1 MIAKVK
7 ISHLLIAVIIGLGL
21 CFVFGGCGTAS
32 PSISRLQNDTNC
44 TMGAV
49 KAESAML
56 GIEVTRSQAA
66 SNNAAE
72 AIRNAKEQINGN
84 RGTFNDFGKGINELE
99 RTLGECERLA
109 RENAEIIAGVDGS
122 N

>member
-1 MIAKVK
+1 MIEKVN
-7 ISHLLIAVIIGLGL
+7 LNQVLTVAGIGLAV
-21 CFVFGGCGTAS
+21 CFLFRSCGTAS

-44 TMGAV
+44 TMGTV
-49 KAESAML
+49 KAESAGI
-56 GIEVTRSQAA
+56 GIEIERSQTA

-84 RGTFNDFGKGINELE
+84 RGTFNDFREGINELE

-109 RENAEIIAGVDGS
+109 RENAEIIAGIDGS